1 MLSALYGV
9 SYHTCTHVIIINIV
23 YFSGRREVLIVRYK
37 RISSFCYLLTICI
50 VELRGQLELQY
61 GVHGVQYWETIVK
74 IRLARDCKFTGN
86 CDHRSLTKFTT

>member
-1 MLSALYGV
+1 MAAEKFLLCAIKEFL
-9 SYHTCTHVIIINIV
+9 
-23 YFSGRREVLIVRYK
+23 L
-37 RISSFCYLLTICI
+37 FCYLLTVCI

-61 GVHGVQYWETIVK
+61 GVHRVQYWETIVK